1 MYILG
6 IRIHASNDALVKIWA
21 VALALILAVAAFLTW
36 SNRFR
41 ETVETSIARIS
52 PFGAEVAGKE
62 NANFTGK
69 RGFFSKMNQ
78 MGLPPATRKAELAAL
93 FEELEAAGAG
103 TFADVPVLWIYA
115 EGRTKEDRDRCVQ
128 TFGKVFFDK
137 EKFCYSVVDGN
148 GFSVQLDPDT
158 FRVLWAKDG
167 GAVCAFPLLQRTAP
181 NAVSF
186 FASRSAPPGARGN
199 FAAKSRSRRCPLR
212 NIFPREAP
220 FPSPPKT
227 RPTPRAK
234 TSANPTRQ
242 KSSRRPFPSK
252 VSRSRSAA
260 AFSPR
265 FRGIARRSAKSASAS
280 KETRREKFPP
290 RRGRWTISRCARRTR
305 RSR

>member
-1 MYILG
+1 MFPCCGFTPKGARRKTG
-6 IRIHASNDALVKIWA
+6 I
-21 VALALILAVAAFLTW
+21 VACRRSGKSFLTEKD
-36 SNRFR
+36 SAIP
-41 ETVETSIARIS
+41 SS
-52 PFGAEVAGKE
+52 
-62 NANFTGK
+62 TG
-69 RGFFSKMNQ
+69 
-78 MGLPPATRKAELAAL
+78 T
-93 FEELEAAGAG
+93 
-103 TFADVPVLWIYA
+103 
-115 EGRTKEDRDRCVQ
+115 
-128 TFGKVFFDK
+128 
-137 EKFCYSVVDGN
+137 
-148 GFSVQLDPDT
+148 
-158 FRVLWAKDG
+158 
-167 GAVCAFPLLQRTAP
+167 AFPSSSTPTRFACFGRKTAAPSARSRCCSCRRTAP

-186 FASRSAPPGARGN
+186 FASRSATPGTRGN